1 MATPPPQRSVF
12 NLLLRQLDAESLL
25 GVGVGGCRQRGLA
38 CFLEAPGFWKGGWRG
53 AQWLGLVDWGGSM
66 A

>member
-25 GVGVGGCRQRGLA
+25 GGLCGERGLA
-38 CFLEAPGFWKGGWRG
+38 CFLEAPGFWKGGWKG
-53 AQWLGLVDWGGSM
+53 AQWPELFD
-66 A
+66 

>member
-1 MATPPPQRSVF
+1 MTATLPPQRSVF
-12 NLLLRQLDAESLL
+12 SLLLRQLDAESLL
-25 GVGVGGCRQRGLA
+25 EGQGGRERGLA

-53 AQWLGLVDWGGSM
+53 AQWLGLVDWGSSV